1 MQRLKPSERSVTGQ
15 RCNSV
20 AFRQT
25 VTLIEKLDLALEA
38 LHAHAEEGGG
48 GLEQDKEADPEQ
60 GGGVALRVGADAG
73 GFGVPALPVTHVA
86 TGTRAS
92 LLRESDVDPDAE
104 EAAECAAKTVTHV
117 TRRGCGA
124 ACRTLPL

>member
-1 MQRLKPSERSVTGQ
+1 MRMQKREEAVWSRIKKQTQNRAAGLLSES
-15 RCNSV
+15 
-20 AFRQT
+20 
-25 VTLIEKLDLALEA
+25 
-38 LHAHAEEGGG
+38 
-48 GLEQDKEADPEQ
+48 
-60 GGGVALRVGADAG
+60 GADANG
-73 GFGVPALPVTHVA
+73 LGVPALPVTHVA